1 MKLTNQ
7 QIDTINETLVLN
19 GLVYDDIKLELVDH
33 IASEIELA
41 MDHKEVLFEDAL
53 KTAFSNWQGQLHG
66 SRSYWIRG
74 YAFIPK
80 IIIKKAL
87 KMVKHIFLMSLAMGI
102 ITAVAVT
109 FIFKFNPQQEVLFV
123 LNSMLQGVSV
133 IGILL
138 IIYLKFKLR
147 QSKHKSTYSFLFNQ
161 NGFIQVITLIMLA
174 TGIFNLKGYSNFS
187 DFHFM
192 SALLP
197 ITWLFISGFYLN
209 VGFQHLRFEKKVS
222 KV

>member
-87 KMVKHIFLMSLAMGI
+87 KMVKHIFLMSFALGI
-102 ITAVAVT
+102 ITGVALT
-109 FIFKFNPQQEVLFV
+109 FILKFNPQQEVLFV
-123 LNSMLQGVSV
+123 LNSMLQVISV
-133 IGILL
+133 VGILL
-138 IIYLKFKLR
+138 IVYLKFKLW
-147 QSKHKSTYSFLFNQ
+147 QSKHKSTYSFLFNR

-174 TGIFNLKGYSNFS
+174 TGLFNFRGYSNFS

-197 ITWLFISGFYLN
+197 ITCLFISGFYLN
-209 VGFQHLRFEKKVS
+209 VGFQHLRFEKKLS
-222 KV
+222 KL